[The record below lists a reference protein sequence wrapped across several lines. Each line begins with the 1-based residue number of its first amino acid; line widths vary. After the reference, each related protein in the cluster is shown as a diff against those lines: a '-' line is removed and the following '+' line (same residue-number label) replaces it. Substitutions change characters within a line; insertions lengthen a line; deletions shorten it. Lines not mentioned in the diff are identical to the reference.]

1 MRNEDYCDFIHSKHS
16 VSDSPEE
23 WERNVEQYLHYL
35 NKTGY
40 KVPVARVMGAIEVA
54 RLAAIA
60 TDIENEYDSKCEVC
74 KPNNIR
80 NINE

>member
-1 MRNEDYCDFIHSKHS
+1 MRNEDYCDFVHSKHS

-23 WERNVEQYLHYL
+23 WEKNVEQYLHYL

-40 KVPVARVMGAIEVA
+40 KVPVDRVMEAIGVA

-60 TDIENEYDSKCEVC
+60 TDIESEHDFNCKVC
-74 KPNNIR
+74 NPNNTR
-80 NINE
+80 NMNE